1 MSKST
6 KKLMKELRFRY
17 FKSKILEHLSALEE
31 KEKKEAREVSK
42 ALDVLEGLRKAGFP
56 VGTVREWKG
65 KKFVKI
71 APGKW
76 RPKYDG
82 HSRGAKL
89 SIAAIKKK
97 AAACKTSRELLQLV
111 LEHKSRFADKDGHPL
126 PFVRELSEYVS
137 SLNDKLEAGG
147 VSEGKTA
154 RPAKAAASNKKT
166 GNKAEAKKTATEKDV
181 LAVYS
186 KEYRKL
192 YNSEEVP
199 GQYAKANDRFD
210 NLMKNS
216 AAFKDYVVKLA
227 RIRQDGFSSDR
238 EVAALMAALNKT
250 GKLADLSTMHHITP
264 SSGKKKSNDIA
275 RKEIKEVLA
284 SVKNK
289 DLLNESTGM
298 TARISIAGINK
309 MTSGAAIK
317 KTIENGFSGEDHF
330 EAVKNI
336 VELWRKAK
344 FVAKHRDRNGSANL
358 AINRFVAQG
367 KTKDGKDYD
376 ALITV
381 KETIEN
387 GRRIYSLELD
397 KIDRASLRWAVNK
410 DETPS
415 SQGRAP
421 TGSSSST
428 LPQPGDSVKQ
438 KNTAGKTPTAGGGV
452 HEEAPTSDSN
462 LPQSGDSVKEKDAKP
477 SGIAAI
483 RAKYEAE
490 KSVTGSKK
498 TVTLPDGSKIKC
510 HYKLVEAEAP
520 SASHNEVTFA
530 PTEGFPTNSGG
541 KNINDRDY
549 QHDLDAQES
558 VRRIAA
564 DFNSLALQSP
574 PVVTKDGIVISGN
587 NRTMSSK
594 LAARNGTDKAYL
606 EDLREMADEFGL
618 EASDLD
624 GFRHP
629 RLILEVDAEHEGAY
643 TTEEFA
649 AFNQNTKKTMN
660 NIEKAVKITKTLNKE
675 KITGIAHCLDGYET
689 MGELYQDKKGG
700 GKLVQELVKA
710 GVILENEKAQYLTS
724 DGLLNDTGKDFVET
738 VLVGSVLSEENIR
751 SCDSAGGKSI
761 RKKLIRAILPLIE
774 NKGTGK
780 EYSFNAELNE
790 AVSIALAVSKHHDQF
805 QNVQDYLAQGN
816 LFEGKKPDAVT
827 SRLAELIHDETE
839 KAFAARMKGLSA
851 GLRDSAEGLQ
861 DIFLEGVETKDA
873 LMRRF
878 LEMKKALALAVK
890 NALEKVFRES
900 A

>member
-1 MSKST
+1 
-6 KKLMKELRFRY
+6 MKDRKFAY
-17 FKSKILEHLSALEE
+17 FKRKILAHLESLERDRNRL
-31 KEKKEAREVSK
+31 KKS
-42 ALDVLEGLRKAGFP
+42 LLEMEKAGFP
-56 VGTVREWKG
+56 VGTIRVWKG
-65 KKFVKI
+65 KKYVKI

-76 RPKYDG
+76 RPKYDS
-82 HSRGAKL
+82 HTRGAKL
-89 SIAAIKKK
+89 SVAAIKRK
-97 AAACKTSRELLQLV
+97 AASCKTSQELLQLV
-111 LEHKSRFADKDGHPL
+111 LEHKSRFSDESGRPL

-147 VSEGKTA
+147 VSAGKTA
-154 RPAKAAASNKKT
+154 RPPKPAASNKKP
-166 GNKAEAKKTATEKDV
+166 GDKAEAKKTASEKDV
-181 LAVYS
+181 LAAYS

-192 YNSEEVP
+192 YNSQEVP
-199 GQYAKANDRFD
+199 GQYAEANDRFD
-210 NLMKNS
+210 NLMKNN

-227 RIRQDGFSSDR
+227 RIRQYAFSSDR
-238 EVAALMAALNKT
+238 EVAALMAALEKT
-250 GKLADLSTMHHITP
+250 GKLAGLSGT
-264 SSGKKKSNDIA
+264 GKKSNDTA
-275 RKEIKEVLA
+275 RKGALKVLNKQETHNFIEKHKNSKENERVSLGAISWEAKNRIKDKTGLNVERVILD
-284 SVKNK
+284 SDSIRHTFNNPNHNLEPNDLDDMKDVIETSTDISLSSNKNAVGNPVIVFK
-289 DLLNESTGM
+289 KQEPNGVILCEEYRAKKKELELQ
-298 TARISIAGINK
+298 TAYR
-309 MTSGAAIK
+309 IK
-317 KTIENGFSGEDHF
+317 KNRQPHGAEKQLPAN
-330 EAVKNI
+330 V
-336 VELWRKAK
+336 
-344 FVAKHRDRNGSANL
+344 RNAT
-358 AINRFVAQG
+358 APR
-367 KTKDGKDYD
+367 
-376 ALITV
+376 
-381 KETIEN
+381 
-387 GRRIYSLELD
+387 D
-397 KIDRASLRWAVNK
+397 KIL
-410 DETPS
+410 
-415 SQGRAP
+415 
-421 TGSSSST
+421 
-428 LPQPGDSVKQ
+428 
-438 KNTAGKTPTAGGGV
+438 
-452 HEEAPTSDSN
+452 
-462 LPQSGDSVKEKDAKP
+462 QSGGSVNGNAAKNP
-477 SGIAAI
+477 GIAAI

-490 KSVTGSKK
+490 KSVTGNKK

-510 HYKLVEAEAP
+510 HYKIVEAQAP
-520 SASHNEVTFA
+520 SASHDEVTFA
-530 PTEGFPTNSGG
+530 PTGGFPTNSGG

-549 QHDLDAQES
+549 QHDRDAQES

-660 NIEKAVKITKTLNKE
+660 NIEKAVKITKTLDKE

-816 LFEGKKPDAVT
+816 LFDGEKPDAVT

-878 LEMKKALALAVK
+878 FEMKKALALAVK